1 MLRTMAS
8 RVLRVSVGFLNAHP
22 WATFIVMGL
31 AFIGFGLASVNLLY
45 LIQANVE
52 LVLDYGA
59 IALLDGALQ
68 QLFELFGL
76 GFAGLASYLL
86 FKICEKVLVEHL
98 ASFGKE

>member
-8 RVLRVSVGFLNAHP
+8 RVLRISVGFLKAHP
-22 WATFIVMGL
+22 WATFVIMGL
-31 AFIGFGLASVNLLY
+31 VFVGFGLASLNLLY

-76 GFAGLASYLL
+76 GFAGFALYLL
-86 FKICEKVLVEHL
+86 FKVCEKVLVEHL
-98 ASFGKE
+98 TSFGKE